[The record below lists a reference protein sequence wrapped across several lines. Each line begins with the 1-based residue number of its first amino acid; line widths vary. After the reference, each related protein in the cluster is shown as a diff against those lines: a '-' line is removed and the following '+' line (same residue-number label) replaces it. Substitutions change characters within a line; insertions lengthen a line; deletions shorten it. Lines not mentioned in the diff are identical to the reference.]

1 MTITITITTFTGRV
15 VDLLDP
21 KPDTIC
27 LEDIA
32 RGLAMQCRFNGH
44 IRRFYSVA
52 EHSWRVAQH
61 LLHGLDAQGGSG
73 MIRSPDDLDLGR
85 RGLMHD
91 AAEAYVGDLI
101 GPMKRALRQMGA
113 PFAPEVLRV
122 HTVSNFDLIEE
133 GLLIAIGRRFGVTL
147 WPMPAL
153 VKQADKHLYEVEC
166 TQLRG
171 PKPSL
176 GDNLDFGWDWARAED
191 RFLRGAEELGIR

>member
-1 MTITITITTFTGRV
+1 MTTPITITTFTGRV

-52 EHSWRVAQH
+52 EHSWRVTQH
-61 LLHGLDAQGGSG
+61 VASNPETRDTNVVRAAFL
-73 MIRSPDDLDLGR
+73 
-85 RGLMHD
+85 HD

-101 GPMKRALRQMGA
+101 GPMKYALRAMERDAAGL
-113 PFAPEVLRV
+113 EEWGLRDALWL
-122 HTVSNFDLIEE
+122 SSFDQIEHR
-133 GLLIAIGRRFGVTL
+133 LLGAIGQRFGVTL

-153 VKQADKHLYEVEC
+153 VKQADEHLYEVEC
-166 TQLRG
+166 AVLRG
-171 PKPSL
+171 AAPLS
-176 GDNLDFGWDWARAED
+176 GIDGADLDFGWDWASAED
-191 RFLRGAEELGIR
+191 RFLRAAEELGIR